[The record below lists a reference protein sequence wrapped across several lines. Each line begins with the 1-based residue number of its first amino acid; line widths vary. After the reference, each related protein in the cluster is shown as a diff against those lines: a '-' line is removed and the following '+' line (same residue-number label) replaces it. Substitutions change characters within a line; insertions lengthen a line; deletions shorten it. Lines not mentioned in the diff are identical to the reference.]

1 MPLRNNRQG
10 PVKLSPRLYQRVRRR
25 LFSLGSVP
33 SPHSFQEQAW
43 RILYQISLFTRAS
56 FEACKR
62 ILSGEFHTLEVYA
75 LYRLATHI
83 EEPGKSRVKS
93 LIGKALLFRN
103 ATVPKNNLPLHI
115 PFLAHDKCRANLE
128 TWIRQLILQH
138 KHVAIPL
145 FLPTHRL
152 RKQGFPKLWAKFYT
166 TIEKWR
172 DDGKCLTH
180 KISLAAVKNYD
191 PLQSN
196 TYKKTG
202 HVAINLD
209 DVNLPSKLH
218 IFANANA
225 NSTYF
230 LSRSQYSNICSK
242 SVTGVGWNIMDY
254 HLNWLPRLCRRSPQN
269 GSFIWMQLTTYPHLV
284 FLFMLFNTFYIG
296 FQRAMWFIIVIM
308 NNFVWPY
315 FVLSYIFKVPS
326 IPGRIRNF
334 LNNYPFSS
342 WSASS
347 YSTGF
352 SHLPSRNASMGLPQ
366 KSHLAVWICLFETEN
381 RLAKRSDSD

>member
-1 MPLRNNRQG
+1 MPLRKNRQG

-75 LYRLATHI
+75 FYRLATHI

-103 ATVPKNNLPLHI
+103 AAVPKNNLPLHI
-115 PFLAHDKCRANLE
+115 PFLAHDNCRANLE

-152 RKQGFPKLWAKFYT
+152 RKQGFPTLSEILHNHRKMERRWKMSHTQNLPRCCKELRSIAKQH
-166 TIEKWR
+166 I
-172 DDGKCLTH
+172 
-180 KISLAAVKNYD
+180 
-191 PLQSN
+191 Q
-196 TYKKTG
+196 KTG

-230 LSRSQYSNICSK
+230 LSRSQYSKICSK

-269 GSFIWMQLTTYPHLV
+269 GSFIWMPLTTYPDLA

-296 FQRAMWFIIVIM
+296 FQRAVWFIMVIM

-352 SHLPSRNASMGLPQ
+352 SHLPSQNASMGLPQ

>member
-43 RILYQISLFTRAS
+43 RIWYQISLFTRAS

-115 PFLAHDKCRANLE
+115 PFLAHDNCRANLE

-152 RKQGFPKLWAKFYT
+152 RKQGFPKL
-166 TIEKWR
+166 
-172 DDGKCLTH
+172 
-180 KISLAAVKNYD
+180 
-191 PLQSN
+191 
-196 TYKKTG
+196 
-202 HVAINLD
+202 
-209 DVNLPSKLH
+209 
-218 IFANANA
+218 
-225 NSTYF
+225 
-230 LSRSQYSNICSK
+230 
-242 SVTGVGWNIMDY
+242 
-254 HLNWLPRLCRRSPQN
+254 
-269 GSFIWMQLTTYPHLV
+269 
-284 FLFMLFNTFYIG
+284 
-296 FQRAMWFIIVIM
+296 
-308 NNFVWPY
+308 
-315 FVLSYIFKVPS
+315 
-326 IPGRIRNF
+326 
-334 LNNYPFSS
+334 
-342 WSASS
+342 
-347 YSTGF
+347 
-352 SHLPSRNASMGLPQ
+352 
-366 KSHLAVWICLFETEN
+366 
-381 RLAKRSDSD
+381 

>member
-1 MPLRNNRQG
+1 MMPLRKNRQG

-75 LYRLATHI
+75 FYRLATHI

-103 ATVPKNNLPLHI
+103 AAVPKNNLPLHI
-115 PFLAHDKCRANLE
+115 PFLAHDNCRANLE

-152 RKQGFPKLWAKFYT
+152 RKQGFPTLSEILHNHRKMERRWKMSHTQNLPRCCKELRSIAKQH
-166 TIEKWR
+166 I
-172 DDGKCLTH
+172 
-180 KISLAAVKNYD
+180 
-191 PLQSN
+191 Q
-196 TYKKTG
+196 KTG

-230 LSRSQYSNICSK
+230 LSRSQYSKICSK
-242 SVTGVGWNIMDY
+242 SVTGVG
-254 HLNWLPRLCRRSPQN
+254 
-269 GSFIWMQLTTYPHLV
+269 
-284 FLFMLFNTFYIG
+284 
-296 FQRAMWFIIVIM
+296 
-308 NNFVWPY
+308 
-315 FVLSYIFKVPS
+315 
-326 IPGRIRNF
+326 
-334 LNNYPFSS
+334 
-342 WSASS
+342 
-347 YSTGF
+347 
-352 SHLPSRNASMGLPQ
+352 
-366 KSHLAVWICLFETEN
+366 
-381 RLAKRSDSD
+381 